1 MQRRSVSSFCLCSCA
16 VPWGDSVGEFILKLL
31 SSRGGKTRTGSH
43 EHSGPVWQ
51 SEGEVSLDGFRARS
65 TRYVQSS
72 RDRAFQAETKE
83 SNEKARLAEPFRA
96 IKKRS

>member
-51 SEGEVSLDGFRARS
+51 SEREVSLDGFRARS
-65 TRYVQSS
+65 TRYIQCS

-83 SNEKARLAEPFRA
+83 TNEKARLAEPFRA